1 MLDVKYLK
9 SVIEAGEAIGVV
21 AGQSIGEPST
31 QMTLNTFHLAG
42 HSAKNVTLGI
52 PRLRELVMTAS
63 THISTPTM
71 TLVLNSELSY
81 NDAKRFAKGITTLS
95 LADLTDK
102 VVICEKIGPG
112 IGHAQAKIYVVKL
125 YFYPAEEYCQDYSVT
140 KCDVQEAIKWKF
152 LYHLRKFIKAALR
165 RKSKEKSLASA
176 AESDALP
183 QLGKA
188 AGGIEMARTGP
199 ERGQEEGDNEE
210 DEDEED
216 ETAKER
222 NRRTRSFSYDEPD
235 IDEQEPINIRER
247 DGTAEP
253 DDDSAYGGSP
263 PPADKSSSTEATG
276 AKDLETS
283 IKEVFDEITAFSF
296 SKMGNYCEFALE
308 YPVSSAKF
316 LMLPLVESAL
326 RASNVQHIPGLSLCT
341 AVMERIENTETG
353 EEISQP
359 AVVTKG
365 VNLLAMRHYQHIIDP
380 HLLRTNDV
388 NAMLE
393 LYGVE
398 ACRALIVREVG
409 SVFAGHGISVDVRH
423 IGLVADMMTRKGGF
437 SAFSR
442 NGLSSSVSPFMKMS
456 FETTVSFLNAA
467 VLEGDWD
474 DLQNPSAKIVTGNL
488 SHVGT
493 GSFDLL
499 MPVN

>member
-9 SVIEAGEAIGVV
+9 SVIEAGEAIGVI

-52 PRLRELVMTAS
+52 PRLRELIMTAS
-63 THISTPTM
+63 AHISTPTM
-71 TLVLNSELSY
+71 IMVLNPELSP
-81 NDAKRFAKGITTLS
+81 NDARRFAKGITTLS

-102 VVICEKIGPG
+102 AVISENCGPG
-112 IGHAQAKIYVVKL
+112 IGHAQAKIYIVKL

-140 KCDVQEAIKWKF
+140 TYDVQEALKWKF
-152 LYHLRKFIKAALR
+152 LRHLRKSIKAALR
-165 RKSKEKSLASA
+165 KKSKEKSLASA
-176 AESDALP
+176 ADSDALP

-188 AGGIEMARTGP
+188 AGGVEMARTDP
-199 ERGQEEGDNEE
+199 ERDQEGDN
-210 DEDEED
+210 EDEED
-216 ETAKER
+216 EESGTAKER
-222 NRRTRSFSYDEPD
+222 NRRARSISYDEPD
-235 IDEQEPINIRER
+235 IDEQESMRVRER
-247 DGTAEP
+247 DETADP

-263 PPADKSSSTEATG
+263 PPDENKSSEATG
-276 AKDLETS
+276 ANNLETS
-283 IKEVFDEITAFSF
+283 IKELFDEITAFSF
-296 SKMGNYCEFALE
+296 SDAGNYCEFTLE
-308 YPVSSAKF
+308 YPASSAKF

-326 RASNVQHIPGLSLCT
+326 KASNVQHIPGLSLCVAT
-341 AVMERIENTETG
+341 TEKVKNMETNKVDNR
-353 EEISQP
+353 P

-398 ACRALIVREVG
+398 ACRALIVREVE
-409 SVFAGHGISVDVRH
+409 SVFAGHGISVDIRH

-474 DLQNPSAKIVTGNL
+474 DLRNPSAKIVTGNL

-499 MPVN
+499 MPVH

>member
-9 SVIEAGEAIGVV
+9 SVIEAGEAIGVI

-63 THISTPTM
+63 AHISTPTM
-71 TLVLNSELSY
+71 TLVLNSELSS
-81 NDAKRFAKGITTLS
+81 NDAKRFAKGITALS

-102 VVICEKIGPG
+102 AVICEKIGPG
-112 IGHAQAKIYVVKL
+112 IGYAQAKMFIVKL
-125 YFYPAEEYCQDYSVT
+125 YFYPAEEYCKDYSVT
-140 KCDVQEAIKWKF
+140 TYDVQEAIKYKF
-152 LYHLRKFIKAALR
+152 LHHLKKFVKAALKK
-165 RKSKEKSLASA
+165 KSKEKSLVSA
-176 AESDALP
+176 ADSDALP

-188 AGGIEMARTGP
+188 AGGVEMAKTGP
-199 ERGQEEGDNEE
+199 ERFQEEGDNEE
-210 DEDEED
+210 DEDEESG
-216 ETAKER
+216 TAKER
-222 NRRTRSFSYDEPD
+222 DRRANISYDEPD
-235 IDEQEPINIRER
+235 IEEQDSMNVQER
-247 DGTAEP
+247 GETAEP

-263 PPADKSSSTEATG
+263 PPDGNKSSEATG
-276 AKDLETS
+276 AKDLENS

-296 SKMGNYCEFALE
+296 SNAGDYCEFTLE
-308 YPVSSAKF
+308 YPVSLAKF

-326 RASNVQHIPGLSLCT
+326 KASNVQHIPGLSLCM
-341 AVMERIENTETG
+341 AAMEKVVNTETG
-353 EEISQP
+353 EETSRP

-398 ACRALIVREVG
+398 ACRALIVREVE
-409 SVFAGHGISVDVRH
+409 SVFGGHGISVDIRH

-474 DLQNPSAKIVTGNL
+474 DLRNPSAKIVTGNL

-499 MPVN
+499 MPVH